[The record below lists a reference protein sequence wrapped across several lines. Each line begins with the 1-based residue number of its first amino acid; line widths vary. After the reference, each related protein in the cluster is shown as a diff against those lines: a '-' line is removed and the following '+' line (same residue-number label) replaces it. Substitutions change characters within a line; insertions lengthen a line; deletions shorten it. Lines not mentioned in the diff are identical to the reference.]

1 MNAKYTPIY
10 HGPQC
15 QVIEHF
21 ATPAPDIAAPIFPL
35 AFVIEAVYL
44 GYLSR
49 LMVSPNES
57 NSIGIPY
64 FEG

>member
-1 MNAKYTPIY
+1 MNAKYTAIY
-10 HGPQC
+10 HGTQC

-21 ATPAPDIAAPIFPL
+21 ATPAPDIAAPVFSL

-49 LMVSPNES
+49 FMIPPNES

-64 FEG
+64 FKG